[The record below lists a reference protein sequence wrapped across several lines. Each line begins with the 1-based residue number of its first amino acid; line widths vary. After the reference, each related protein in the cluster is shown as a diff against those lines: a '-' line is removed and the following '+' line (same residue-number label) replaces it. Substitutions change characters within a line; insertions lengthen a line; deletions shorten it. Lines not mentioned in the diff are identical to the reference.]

1 MSVFTT
7 VTPPQLSAW
16 LRNYSLGTLINLEGI
31 SSGIENTNYF
41 VTTSHGK
48 YVLTLFEKLSSAEL
62 PYYLNLMA
70 YLSRHGIPCP
80 NPVADLDNKFV
91 GQLNGKPASIVT
103 CLPGKSQECPTAAH
117 CAEVGE
123 LLANM
128 HLSGIAYPERMENA
142 RGPRWWKVAAIDVM
156 PFLPANTA
164 EVLREE
170 LRFQS
175 LYRFEN
181 LPRGVIHADLFRD
194 NVLFNDTTMGGV
206 IDFYF
211 ACNDVLLYDL
221 AITAN
226 DWCVNDKGELD
237 EAATLSLLAAYHAT
251 RPLTEVEHNAWP
263 VMLRAAALR
272 FWLSRLQ
279 DFHLPRP
286 GELTHVKDPSHFLHI
301 LTNHAAS
308 QSRLFEVW
316 V

>member
-7 VTPPQLSAW
+7 VTHDQLSVW
-16 LRNYSLGTLINLEGI
+16 LRSYSLGTLINLQGI

-48 YVLTLFEKLSSAEL
+48 YVLTLFEKLTSSDL

-80 NPVADLDNKFV
+80 SPIADLDNKFL
-91 GQLNGKPASIVT
+91 GELNGKPASIVT
-103 CLPGKSQECPTAAH
+103 CLPGKSQERPTAAH

-123 LLANM
+123 LLASM
-128 HLSGIAYPERMENA
+128 HLSGLSYPEKMENS
-142 RGPRWWKVAAIDVM
+142 RGPKWWKGAALEVM
-156 PFLPANTA
+156 PFLTA
-164 EVLREE
+164 DETEVLKEE

-194 NVLFNDTTMGGV
+194 NVLFNNSTMGGV

-226 DWCVNDKGELD
+226 DWCLNENGEL
-237 EAATLSLLAAYHAT
+237 ETARTLSLLQAYHQT
-251 RPLTEVEHNAWP
+251 RPLSANERGAWP

-279 DFHLPRP
+279 DYHLPRI
-286 GELTHVKDPSHFLHI
+286 GELTHVKDPAHFMHI
-301 LTNHAAS
+301 LRNHAAS
-308 QSRLFEVW
+308 NSKLAQVW

>member
-1 MSVFTT
+1 MSVYTT
-7 VTPPQLSAW
+7 VTQHQLSIW
-16 LRNYSLGTLINLEGI
+16 LKNYSLGSLIDLQGI

-41 VTTSHGK
+41 VTTNHGK
-48 YVLTLFEKLSSAEL
+48 YVLTLFEKLSFSDL

-80 NPVADLDNKFV
+80 SPIADLDNKFL
-91 GQLNGKPASIVT
+91 GELNGKPASIVT
-103 CLPGKSQECPTAAH
+103 CLRGKSQEHPTTLH

-123 LLANM
+123 LLASL
-128 HLSGIAYPERMENA
+128 HLSGLSYPEKMENS
-142 RGPRWWKVAAIDVM
+142 RGPKWWKAAAPDVM
-156 PFLPANTA
+156 PFLTEEDAK
-164 EVLREE
+164 VLREE

-194 NVLFNDTTMGGV
+194 NVLFNDNAMGGV

-221 AITAN
+221 AIAAN
-226 DWCVNDKGELD
+226 DWCLNENGELD
-237 EAATLSLLAAYHAT
+237 ATRTSSLLQAYHRT
-251 RPLTEVEHNAWP
+251 RPLTVNERDAWP

-279 DFHLPRP
+279 DYHLPRM
-286 GELTHVKDPSHFLHI
+286 GELTHVKDPAHFMHI
-301 LTNHAAS
+301 LKNHASS
-308 QSRLFEVW
+308 QAKLKPVW